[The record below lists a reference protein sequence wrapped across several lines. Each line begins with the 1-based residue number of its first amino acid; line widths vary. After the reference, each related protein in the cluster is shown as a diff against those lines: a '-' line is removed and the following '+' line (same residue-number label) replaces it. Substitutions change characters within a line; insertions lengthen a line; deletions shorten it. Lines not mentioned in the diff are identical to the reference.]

1 MSSPDLSAEADLTTG
16 PTASSPV
23 LLHGVGAG
31 SGLGAAESTVP
42 PAGTMIPPKEL
53 GGGGWRLGRLSI
65 RAKILLGF
73 AVVLLTF
80 GGATLQ
86 GAWAVHTLGQQL
98 RLLAL
103 GYSNLRLELQDQQ
116 TLQANLQRRLAEPEP
131 SERAHFAIAA
141 DRKLRRLRLVG
152 AQQHVVE
159 LRRNLPKTDAEFLLR
174 VEERLQQLEHLYHD
188 ADNQPL
194 LTGSLGEVEGAGEAL
209 RRAEDQA
216 AQLLQQLSS
225 QLTNKVIEV
234 VSAGERYEARAV
246 AMTVVLA
253 LAAALVGGIVLWLVQ
268 RTLRPLRL
276 LCESAR
282 EVARGNYRER
292 VAADSPDEV
301 GALGREFNAMA
312 AALAERE
319 QRLRRSE
326 QLAAVGKLAA
336 QITHE
341 VRNPLTSIGLN
352 AELLSDEFVDHGS
365 EGYKVAQAIVREVD
379 RLTEITEQ
387 YLRFARLPAPRFE
400 STSVND
406 LVRSLLLFLGE
417 ELQNRGVRVELV
429 LQEALPLVDLDDN
442 QLRQTLL
449 NLIRNAA
456 EAMDSVPIEARQLR
470 LQTRTIVLGQLA
482 GSKRSVA
489 IDVLDHGPGIPPEL
503 LRQIFEPFF
512 TTKKGGTGL
521 GLALAQ
527 EVVIRHGGELQVI
540 SPVPTLTPPTGTCF
554 TIELPLSH

>member
-1 MSSPDLSAEADLTTG
+1 MSSPDLSTEADLTTG
-16 PTASSPV
+16 PNASSQV
-23 LLHGVGAG
+23 LPHGVGIG
-31 SGLGAAESTVP
+31 PDLGAAESTVP
-42 PAGTMIPPKEL
+42 PAGTTPPPKEP

-194 LTGSLGEVEGAGEAL
+194 LTGSLGEPEGAGEAL

-470 LQTRTIVLGQLA
+470 LQTRTIDLGQLA

-540 SPVPTLTPPTGTCF
+540 SPVPTLVPPTGTCF

>member
-16 PTASSPV
+16 PAASSLV
-23 LLHGVGAG
+23 LPHGVGAG
-31 SGLGAAESTVP
+31 PGLGAAESTVP
-42 PAGTMIPPKEL
+42 PVGTTPPPKDL

-188 ADNQPL
+188 ADSQPL
-194 LTGSLGEVEGAGEAL
+194 LTGSLGEPEGAGEAL

-352 AELLSDEFVDHGS
+352 AELLSDEFVDHSS

-470 LQTRTIVLGQLA
+470 LQTRTIDLGQLA

-540 SPVPTLTPPTGTCF
+540 SPVPTLVPPTGTCF